1 MRSPNYT
8 MRPQP
13 FTVTQ
18 LPYQHQTATR
28 SLYEPQTGY
37 PPYSTFPSPSFFP
50 YNQTQYTTPSSK
62 AYFLSTNFL
71 STNSPYA
78 SSNSLSTTVSPYP
91 SSNAPY
97 LSSNAL
103 YPSSNPYPSP
113 NPSYPS
119 SNPPYPSS
127 NPSYPS
133 SNPTYPSSNPPYPSS
148 NPSYPSSNTAFPST
162 STEQPYTYILPDSQ
176 NPDFMD
182 TTDVSNYIL
191 SQSNTDF
198 SDATTP
204 EILANETSF
213 KVDENLVNQLETN
226 SHRLPHIHSVDVQ
239 CSKDRMAINV
249 EFSDVYNG
257 IIYSKVITKRKF

>member
-18 LPYQHQTATR
+18 SPYQQKTATR

-37 PPYSTFPSPSFFP
+37 PPYSTYPSPAFFP
-50 YNQTQYTTPSSK
+50 YNQTQYTTPSSI
-62 AYFLSTNFL
+62 ANFL
-71 STNSPYA
+71 STNSISTNPPYL
-78 SSNSLSTTVSPYP
+78 SSNSISSTAYP

-97 LSSNAL
+97 LSSNSQ
-103 YPSSNPYPSP
+103 YSSSNPYPSP

-119 SNPPYPSS
+119 SNPTYPSSNPTYPSSNQPYPSS

-133 SNPTYPSSNPPYPSS
+133 SNAAVT
-148 NPSYPSSNTAFPST
+148 ST
-162 STEQPYTYILPDSQ
+162 SSEQPYTYILPDSQ
-176 NPDFMD
+176 NPDFTD

-198 SDATTP
+198 SDGTTP
-204 EILANETSF
+204 EISVNETISF
-213 KVDENLVNQLETN
+213 RVDENLVNQLETN
-226 SHRLPHIHSVDVQ
+226 SHRLPHIHSIDVQ

-249 EFSDVYNG
+249 EFNDVYNG
-257 IIYSKVITKRKF
+257 IIYSKVIT